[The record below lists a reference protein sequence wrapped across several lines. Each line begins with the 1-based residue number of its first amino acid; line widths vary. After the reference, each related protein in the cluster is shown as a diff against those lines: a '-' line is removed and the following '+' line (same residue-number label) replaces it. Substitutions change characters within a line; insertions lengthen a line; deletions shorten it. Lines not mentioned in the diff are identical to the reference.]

1 MKRRLLLPL
10 ILLALAL
17 TACASKPAAPTAAD
31 FEVQPGAYRYQDIDV
46 FFIETEKGNYCMNPL
61 RDYLIRFA
69 EPGSHDFHILCN
81 KPECKH
87 EDTNC
92 NAYMDIALGY
102 YNGHLYGVQDNNQE
116 FTLIQMD
123 MDATNHREIVDLPKQ
138 FEPNGT
144 SHLGGSYFFDNGFL
158 IYVAMPPQ
166 ADPDY
171 ALPVYKIQLETGAT
185 TRLFQEDIPLHTEW
199 PSEDVSVS
207 NGYLYFPLPQ
217 TSEGKRPYAEGN
229 LETGRIERVFEDWKR
244 ENSFIV
250 NFDNVL
256 YYHRAGVGLCEY
268 DKATGKETVKVPM
281 DVYYADVSY
290 TKDYIFLRTLDSAD
304 FNQCVLLA
312 YDRDYNLLGKLE
324 LEKISLRFPFLEYTT
339 AAISTSSHSRLLR
352 EKTRLHSRMG
362 VQPPDIGVLQVG
374 RAAAADKFLH
384 RGVCQQDAM
393 VQQ

>member
-1 MKRRLLLPL
+1 MKRRLLPSLL
-10 ILLALAL
+10 LALALAL
-17 TACASKPAAPTAAD
+17 TACAAKPTAPTAAD

-217 TSEGKRPYAEGN
+217 ADTEKRAYAEGN
-229 LETGRIERVFEDWKR
+229 LETGRIEHVFEDWNQS
-244 ENSFIV
+244 NSPMV

-256 YYHRAGVGLCEY
+256 YYHRVGVGLCEY
-268 DKATGKETVKVPM
+268 DKATGTETVKVPT
-281 DVYYADVSY
+281 DCSLALPQY
-290 TKDYIFLRTLDSAD
+290 TKDYIIVRTSDDDAD
-304 FNQCVLLA
+304 THRTIYA
-312 YDRDYNLLGKLE
+312 YDRNYHLLGQMELEPYGVKFPSLQYVTANAIYFTSGGKLVSYIDPHHLDRLE
-324 LEKISLRFPFLEYTT
+324 LIQLVDPT
-339 AAISTSSHSRLLR
+339 ARSH
-352 EKTRLHSRMG
+352 G
-362 VQPPDIGVLQVG
+362 
-374 RAAAADKFLH
+374 
-384 RGVCQQDAM
+384 
-393 VQQ
+393 

>member
-1 MKRRLLLPL
+1 MKRRLLPSLL
-10 ILLALAL
+10 LALALAL
-17 TACASKPAAPTAAD
+17 TACAAKPTAPTAAD

-217 TSEGKRPYAEGN
+217 ADTEKRAYAEGN
-229 LETGRIERVFEDWKR
+229 LETGRIEHVFEDWNQS
-244 ENSFIV
+244 NSPMV

-256 YYHRAGVGLCEY
+256 YYHRVGVGLCEY
-268 DKATGKETVKVPM
+268 DKATGTETVKVPT
-281 DVYYADVSY
+281 DCSLALPQY
-290 TKDYIFLRTLDSAD
+290 TKDYFIVRTSDDDAD
-304 FNQCVLLA
+304 THRTIYA
-312 YDRDYNLLGKLE
+312 YDRNYHLLGQMELEPYGVKFPSLQYVTANAIYFTSGGKLVSYIDPHHLDRLE
-324 LEKISLRFPFLEYTT
+324 LIQLVDPT
-339 AAISTSSHSRLLR
+339 ARSH
-352 EKTRLHSRMG
+352 G
-362 VQPPDIGVLQVG
+362 
-374 RAAAADKFLH
+374 
-384 RGVCQQDAM
+384 
-393 VQQ
+393 

>member
-10 ILLALAL
+10 MLLALAL
-17 TACASKPAAPTAAD
+17 TACASKPAAPTATD

-158 IYVAMPPQ
+158 IYVAMPP
-166 ADPDY
+166 
-171 ALPVYKIQLETGAT
+171 K
-185 TRLFQEDIPLHTEW
+185 
-199 PSEDVSVS
+199 
-207 NGYLYFPLPQ
+207 
-217 TSEGKRPYAEGN
+217 
-229 LETGRIERVFEDWKR
+229 
-244 ENSFIV
+244 
-250 NFDNVL
+250 
-256 YYHRAGVGLCEY
+256 
-268 DKATGKETVKVPM
+268 
-281 DVYYADVSY
+281 
-290 TKDYIFLRTLDSAD
+290 
-304 FNQCVLLA
+304 
-312 YDRDYNLLGKLE
+312 
-324 LEKISLRFPFLEYTT
+324 
-339 AAISTSSHSRLLR
+339 
-352 EKTRLHSRMG
+352 
-362 VQPPDIGVLQVG
+362 
-374 RAAAADKFLH
+374 
-384 RGVCQQDAM
+384 
-393 VQQ
+393 

>member
-1 MKRRLLLPL
+1 MKIKR
-10 ILLALAL
+10 ILSATLAAAMLMCCCAL
-17 TACASKPAAPTAAD
+17 TACASRPAAPTSAD

-217 TSEGKRPYAEGN
+217 ANTEKRAYAEGN
-229 LETGRIERVFEDWKR
+229 LETGRIERVFEDWD
-244 ENSFIV
+244 EMSSQIV
-250 NFDNVL
+250 NLDGVL
-256 YYHRAGVGLCEY
+256 HYFRAGVGLCEY
-268 DKATGKETVKVPM
+268 DKATNQESVKFPM
-281 DVYYADVSY
+281 DVYCAEISY
-290 TKDYIFLRTLDSAD
+290 TKDYIFMRTSDSKEFTQRTLWA
-304 FNQCVLLA
+304 L
-312 YDRDYNLLGKLE
+312 DRDYQLLGKVEQERIGLY
-324 LEKISLRFPFLEYTT
+324 FPFLEYTT
-339 AAISTSSHSRLLR
+339 ANAIYFSADGGTITHYIDPHHLDRLELIQLVDPTARSH
-352 EKTRLHSRMG
+352 G
-362 VQPPDIGVLQVG
+362 
-374 RAAAADKFLH
+374 
-384 RGVCQQDAM
+384 
-393 VQQ
+393 

>member
-1 MKRRLLLPL
+1 MKRRLLPSLL
-10 ILLALAL
+10 LALALAL
-17 TACASKPAAPTAAD
+17 TACATKSAAPTAAD
-31 FEVQPGAYRYQDIDV
+31 FEVQPGEYRYQDIDV

-158 IYVAMPPQ
+158 IYVVMPPQ

-217 TSEGKRPYAEGN
+217 ANTEKRAYAEGN
-229 LETGRIERVFEDWKR
+229 LETGRIEHVFEDWNQS
-244 ENSFIV
+244 NSPMV

-256 YYHRAGVGLCEY
+256 YYHRVGVGLCEY
-268 DKATGKETVKVPM
+268 DKATGTETVKVPT
-281 DVYYADVSY
+281 DCSLALPQY
-290 TKDYIFLRTLDSAD
+290 TKDYIIVRTSDDDAD
-304 FNQCVLLA
+304 THRTIYA
-312 YDRDYNLLGKLE
+312 YDRNYHLFGQMELEPYGVKFPSLQYVTANAIYFTSGGKLVSYIDPHHLDRLE
-324 LEKISLRFPFLEYTT
+324 LIQLVDPT
-339 AAISTSSHSRLLR
+339 ARSH
-352 EKTRLHSRMG
+352 G
-362 VQPPDIGVLQVG
+362 
-374 RAAAADKFLH
+374 
-384 RGVCQQDAM
+384 
-393 VQQ
+393 

>member
-1 MKRRLLLPL
+1 MKIKRILSATLAAAMLLCCC
-10 ILLALAL
+10 AL

-138 FEPNGT
+138 YDLSGG
-144 SHLGGSYFFDNGFL
+144 SSGGGSYFFDNGYLIFL
-158 IYVAMPPQ
+158 AFPSTSN
-166 ADPDY
+166 PDY
-171 ALPVYKIQLETGAT
+171 ALPVYKIQLETGET
-185 TRLFQEDIPLHTEW
+185 TQLFQEDIPLLTDW
-199 PSEDVSVS
+199 PADSVSIS

-268 DKATGKETVKVPM
+268 DKATSKETVKVPM
-281 DVYYADVSY
+281 NIYYADVSY

-324 LEKISLRFPFLEYTT
+324 LEKIGLRFPFLEYTT
-339 AAISTSSHSRLLR
+339 ANAIYLSADGGTITHYIDPHHLDRLELIQLVDPTARSH
-352 EKTRLHSRMG
+352 G
-362 VQPPDIGVLQVG
+362 
-374 RAAAADKFLH
+374 
-384 RGVCQQDAM
+384 
-393 VQQ
+393 